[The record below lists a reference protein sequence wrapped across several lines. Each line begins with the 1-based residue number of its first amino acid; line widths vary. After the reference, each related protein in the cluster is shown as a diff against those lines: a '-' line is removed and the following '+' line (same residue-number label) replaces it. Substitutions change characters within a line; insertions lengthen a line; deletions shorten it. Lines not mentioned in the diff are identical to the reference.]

1 MLVQHH
7 LCLLLTVF
15 AKMLV
20 TVFLLAHN
28 RICNK
33 AVNRRITER
42 INHCTGRQ
50 KDQSRD
56 SEEYK
61 RVDKVMTRRKDRDL
75 LVKLTDGPIVSRVT
89 LSRASLTVRIFSWA
103 MK

>member
-1 MLVQHH
+1 
-7 LCLLLTVF
+7 
-15 AKMLV
+15 MLV
-20 TVFLLAHN
+20 TSFVLAINSICKNARN